1 MRHAILIAVLL
12 SPLAARAETLA
23 VDEHLLYGAASLLVG
38 EQQASGALPAL
49 LELAEALE
57 AAPKGGT
64 SKSSSSSSSSGA
76 ATSNPLSGV
85 GVGLQVGTPT
95 ALTFK
100 FGAQN
105 NANIVLGIGAG
116 IGWRGNVF
124 GLHLHGDYLFTV
136 ATLINNAD
144 LALSAYVGPGLFI
157 TLFNANGFAWNFGYY
172 YYGGY
177 ALFGFGARV
186 PLGLNL
192 RFSAAPIEV
201 YLEADP
207 YLLVFPGL
215 DFGIGAALG
224 FRWFF

>member
-12 SPLAARAETLA
+12 SPVAARAETLA
-23 VDEHLLYGAASLLVG
+23 VDEPLLYGAASLLAG
-38 EQQASGALPAL
+38 ERQASAALPAL

-85 GVGLQVGTPT
+85 GVGLQVGAPT

-105 NANIVLGIGAG
+105 NASIVLGIGAG
-116 IGWRGNVF
+116 IGWRGNFF
-124 GLHLHGDYLFTV
+124 GLHLHGDYLFNV
-136 ATLINNAD
+136 ATLISNAD
-144 LALSAYVGPGLFI
+144 LNLSAYVGPGLFI
-157 TLFNANGFAWNFGYY
+157 TLFNANAYGFGFGYY
-172 YYGGY
+172 YYGNY
-177 ALFGFGARV
+177 AAFGFGARV
-186 PLGLNL
+186 PLGVNL

-201 YLEADP
+201 YLELDP
-207 YLLVFPGL
+207 MLMVFPGI
-215 DFGIGAALG
+215 DFGLGASLG